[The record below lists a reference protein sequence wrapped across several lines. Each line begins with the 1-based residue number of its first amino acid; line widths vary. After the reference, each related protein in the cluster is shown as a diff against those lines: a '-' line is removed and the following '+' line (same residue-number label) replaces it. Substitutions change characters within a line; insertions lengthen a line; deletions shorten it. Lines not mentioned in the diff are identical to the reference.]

1 MFAKIITFMTL
12 VATVLL
18 IFVITSYSP
27 SQAGPGGILTVFFLL
42 YVMFVGLFTALIRWS
57 SWIMRQLQRWVKF
70 GRVRASRE
78 LSTQKAYYLAS
89 VVALAPVMLVGIG
102 SVGSLHWYEV
112 VLVGLF
118 VAIGYFYIEKRS

>member
-1 MFAKIITFMTL
+1 
-12 VATVLL
+12 
-18 IFVITSYSP
+18 
-27 SQAGPGGILTVFFLL
+27 
-42 YVMFVGLFTALIRWS
+42 
-57 SWIMRQLQRWVKF
+57 MRQLQRWVKF
-70 GRVRASRE
+70 GRVIASRE